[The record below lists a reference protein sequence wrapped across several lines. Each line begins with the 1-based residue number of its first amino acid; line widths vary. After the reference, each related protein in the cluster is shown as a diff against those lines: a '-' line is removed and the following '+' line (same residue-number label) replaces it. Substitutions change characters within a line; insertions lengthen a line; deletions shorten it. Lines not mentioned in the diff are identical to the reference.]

1 MELEY
6 QTRGMEMPITI
17 LRANEFLKMFQDAR
31 DPANHINKGPPPGF
45 AIVKEIKQTFENQ
58 IEMLKREKEKLLKEH
73 EKEK

>member
-31 DPANHINKGPPPGF
+31 DPVNHINKGPPPGL
-45 AIVKEIKQTFENQ
+45 AIVNEIKQTFEN
-58 IEMLKREKEKLLKEH
+58 
-73 EKEK
+73 